1 MICSTIVSKCG
12 NNTNNKNNKNNMNIK
27 NNKNKKHNND
37 PGNSSNLVGSGQVES
52 WSGGVASDQSG
63 HVTCGRSNCS
73 FKFAQSQQPL
83 LGVAPHKSNCSC
95 PLLAGEPANIS

>member
-1 MICSTIVSKCG
+1 MISSVICSTIVSKCR

-27 NNKNKKHNND
+27 NNKNNKNNND

-63 HVTCGRSNCS
+63 HV
-73 FKFAQSQQPL
+73 
-83 LGVAPHKSNCSC
+83 VSC
-95 PLLAGEPANIS
+95 RVGLVQFFPSSLPNPNGNFWE